1 MLVHG
6 YYPSELLKSTIISL
20 PKDKTGSLSSSSNYR
35 GISLFNSICKLY
47 DYVIIDIWGD
57 SLDTCDMQYGFKKKH
72 STTLCTVVLKELVQ
86 HYREGNSDVYCCL
99 LDASKAFDR
108 IHYGE
113 LFTLLLSTK
122 MPVKILRL
130 IIDSYV
136 RQSTRISWD
145 NVYTNYFQLLNG
157 VKQGGLLSAK
167 LFTLYIDGLFT
178 ELKQTGYG
186 CHINNTY
193 MGALSYA
200 DDIILSCPS
209 IRGLNRMIKIC
220 SIFANSNHI
229 TFNCKKT
236 VCIKFGGK
244 KHDYEHLTLNGND
257 IEWVSEIKH
266 LGNNLN
272 ISRNDELDCQIKTS
286 HFIGYVNKLIVN
298 FGHLRGSVLNKLF
311 KLYCCSFYGSQM
323 WKLGSVYFNKV
334 CTAWNIAV
342 RKICNLP
349 YTTHRWFL
357 GPLMNQPH
365 ISYQLQKR
373 CIHFLH
379 NMKTSQNEIVL
390 TCYRNAV
397 RNANTPIGHNIAFL
411 RNTLGIDIDNNET
424 TPDIRLP
431 KVYLTN
437 EQGVLLSNIKML
449 IAVRNG
455 DFILPYLSSSEIE
468 CLITDIATM

>member
-1 MLVHG
+1 M
-6 YYPSELLKSTIISL
+6 
-20 PKDKTGSLSSSSNYR
+20 
-35 GISLFNSICKLY
+35 
-47 DYVIIDIWGD
+47 
-57 SLDTCDMQYGFKKKH
+57 
-72 STTLCTVVLKELVQ
+72 
-86 HYREGNSDVYCCL
+86 
-99 LDASKAFDR
+99 
-108 IHYGE
+108 
-113 LFTLLLSTK
+113 
-122 MPVKILRL
+122 
-130 IIDSYV
+130 
-136 RQSTRISWD
+136 
-145 NVYTNYFQLLNG
+145 LNG
-157 VKQGGLLSAK
+157 VKPGGVLSAK

-178 ELKQTGYG
+178 ELKQSGYG

-220 SIFANSNHI
+220 SFFGNSNHI

-244 KHDYEHLTLNGND
+244 THDYEHLTLNGND

-298 FGHLRGSVLNKLF
+298 FGHLRGNVLNKLF
-311 KLYCCSFYGSQM
+311 KLFCCSFYGSQM
-323 WKLGSVYFNKV
+323 WRLGSVYFNKV

-342 RKICNLP
+342 RKVCNLP
-349 YTTHRWFL
+349 YNTHRWFL

-373 CIHFLH
+373 CIRFLH

-411 RNTLGIDIDNNET
+411 RNTLGIDIDNNEI
-424 TPDIRLP
+424 TPDISLP
-431 KVYLTN
+431 KVCLTN
-437 EQGVLLSNIKML
+437 EQSVLLSNLKML
-449 IAVRNG
+449 LAVRNG
-455 DFILPYLSSSEIE
+455 DFTLPHLSFSEIE